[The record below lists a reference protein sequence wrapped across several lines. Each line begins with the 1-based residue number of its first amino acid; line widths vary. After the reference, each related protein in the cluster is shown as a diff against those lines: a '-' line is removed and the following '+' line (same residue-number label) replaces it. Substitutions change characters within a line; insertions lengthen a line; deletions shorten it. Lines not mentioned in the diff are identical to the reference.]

1 MRKKI
6 FLLLCLVFIGCEKG
20 TYKEGKINQ
29 NQNLIREKKLEQNLK
44 SQIDNLDK
52 SLKKIYSNTTGP
64 LSYQFVGNEKGLVTT
79 FISGKDLVIPILYE
93 NIGNELVLS
102 IAILINLDTQSKQI
116 FIDNLLL
123 DYTQFKN
130 LISKATKWIYKT
142 DNFSSK
148 FLLEK
153 SLSEDIEITF
163 PQNKERKKFESVMVF
178 DGERNLRDL
187 VLREADSKETQTVI
201 SFKRNKVIYLNDKI
215 KDEFI
220 QGAIHEN
227 YDFMMEEMNTLEKAY
242 SDLDEL
248 LKAN

>member
-1 MRKKI
+1 MKKRI
-6 FLLLCLVFIGCEKG
+6 FLLLCLVFMGCEKG
-20 TYKEGKINQ
+20 SYKDSTMNKNPNRKI
-29 NQNLIREKKLEQNLK
+29 KLEQNLK
-44 SQIDNLDK
+44 LQITSLDNL
-52 SLKKIYSNTTGP
+52 LKKIYSNNER
-64 LSYQFVGNEKGLVTT
+64 LSYQFMGNTDGTVTT
-79 FISGKDLVIPILYE
+79 FITGKDLVIPILYE
-93 NIGNELVLS
+93 DIGNELALS
-102 IAILINLDTQSKQI
+102 IAILINLETQSQQI
-116 FIDNLLL
+116 FIDNLLI
-123 DYTQFKN
+123 DYIQFKN

-163 PQNKERKKFESVMVF
+163 PQNKERKKFESFMVF

-187 VLREADSKETQTVI
+187 VLREADSKETQTAI

>member
-1 MRKKI
+1 MKKRILLI
-6 FLLLCLVFIGCEKG
+6 FCLTFFACEKG
-20 TYKEGKINQ
+20 SYKNSVVKQSIN
-29 NQNLIREKKLEQNLK
+29 RETKLEQNLK
-44 SQIDNLDK
+44 SQITDLNNL
-52 SLKKIYSNTTGP
+52 LKKIYSNNER
-64 LSYQFVGNEKGLVTT
+64 LSYQFMGKMDGTVTT
-79 FISGKDLVIPILYE
+79 FITGKDLVIPILYE
-93 NIGNELVLS
+93 NVGNELVLS
-102 IAILINLDTQSKQI
+102 IAILINLETQSKQI

-123 DYTQFKN
+123 DYAQFKN

-163 PQNKERKKFESVMVF
+163 PQNKERKKFESFMVF

>member
-1 MRKKI
+1 MKKI
-6 FLLLCLVFIGCEKG
+6 ILLICLILMGCEKG
-20 TYKEGKINQ
+20 SYKNSQLKQEVN
-29 NQNLIREKKLEQNLK
+29 RSTKLEQNLK
-44 SQIDNLDK
+44 SQITDLD
-52 SLKKIYSNTTGP
+52 SLLKKIYLNNER
-64 LSYQFVGNEKGLVTT
+64 LSYQFMGKTDGTVTT
-79 FISGKDLVIPILYE
+79 FITGKDLVIPILYE

-102 IAILINLDTQSKQI
+102 IAILINLETQSQQI
-116 FIDNLLL
+116 FIDNLLI

-130 LISKATKWIYKT
+130 LISKATQWIYKT

-153 SLSEDIEITF
+153 SLNNEVEVLF
-163 PQNKERKKFESVMVF
+163 PQNKEKKKFESFMIF

-187 VLREADSKETQTVI
+187 VLREKDSKESQTII

>member
-1 MRKKI
+1 MKKKI
-6 FLLLCLVFIGCEKG
+6 FLLLCLSLLGCEKG
-20 TYKEGKINQ
+20 SYKNTSTQ
-29 NQNLIREKKLEQNLK
+29 STVREIKLEQNLK
-44 SQIDNLDK
+44 LQVSNLNDL
-52 SLKKIYSNTTGP
+52 LKKIYSNNER
-64 LSYQFVGNEKGLVTT
+64 LSYQFMGNKNGTVTT
-79 FISGKDLVIPILYE
+79 FITGKELVIPILYE
-93 NIGNELVLS
+93 NVGNEMVLS
-102 IAILINLDTQSKQI
+102 IAILINLETQSQQI
-116 FIDNLLL
+116 FIDNLLV

-130 LISKATKWIYKT
+130 LISKATEWIYKT

-153 SLSEDIEITF
+153 SLGEIVDITF
-163 PQNKERKKFESVMVF
+163 PQNKEKKKFESFMIF

-187 VLREADSKETQTVI
+187 VLREADSKETQTII

>member
-1 MRKKI
+1 MKKRILLI
-6 FLLLCLVFIGCEKG
+6 FCLTFFACEKG
-20 TYKEGKINQ
+20 SYKNSVVKQSIN
-29 NQNLIREKKLEQNLK
+29 RETKLEQNLK
-44 SQIDNLDK
+44 SQITDLNNL
-52 SLKKIYSNTTGP
+52 LKKIYSNNER
-64 LSYQFVGNEKGLVTT
+64 LSYQFMGKMDGTVTT
-79 FISGKDLVIPILYE
+79 FITGKDLVIPILYE
-93 NIGNELVLS
+93 NVGNELVLS
-102 IAILINLDTQSKQI
+102 IAILINLETQSKQI

-163 PQNKERKKFESVMVF
+163 PQNKERKKFESFMVF

>member
-1 MRKKI
+1 MKKRI
-6 FLLLCLVFIGCEKG
+6 FLLLCLVFMGCEKG
-20 TYKEGKINQ
+20 SYKDSTMNKNPNRKI
-29 NQNLIREKKLEQNLK
+29 KLEQNLK
-44 SQIDNLDK
+44 SQITNLDK
-52 SLKKIYSNTTGP
+52 LLKKIYSNNER
-64 LSYQFVGNEKGLVTT
+64 LSYQFMGNTDATVTT
-79 FISGKDLVIPILYE
+79 FITGKDLVIPILYE

-102 IAILINLDTQSKQI
+102 IAILINLETQSQQI
-116 FIDNLLL
+116 FIDNLLI
-123 DYTQFKN
+123 DYIQFKN
-130 LISKATKWIYKT
+130 LISKATQWIYKT

-153 SLSEDIEITF
+153 SLNENIEVTF
-163 PQNKERKKFESVMVF
+163 PQNKEKKKFESFMIF

-187 VLREADSKETQTVI
+187 ILRENDSKESQTII

>member
-1 MRKKI
+1 MKKRILLI
-6 FLLLCLVFIGCEKG
+6 FCLTFFACEKG
-20 TYKEGKINQ
+20 SYKNSVVKQSIN
-29 NQNLIREKKLEQNLK
+29 RETKLEQNLK
-44 SQIDNLDK
+44 SQITDLNNL
-52 SLKKIYSNTTGP
+52 LKKIYSNNER
-64 LSYQFVGNEKGLVTT
+64 LSYQFMGKMDGTVTA
-79 FISGKDLVIPILYE
+79 FITGKDLVIPILYE
-93 NIGNELVLS
+93 NVGNELVLS
-102 IAILINLDTQSKQI
+102 IAILINLETQSKQI

-163 PQNKERKKFESVMVF
+163 PQNKERKKIESFMVF

-215 KDEFI
+215 KDELV
-220 QGAIHEN
+220 QGAILEN
-227 YDFMMEEMNTLEKAY
+227 YDSMAKEMKTLERAY
-242 SDLDEL
+242 VDLDEL

>member
-1 MRKKI
+1 MKKRI
-6 FLLLCLVFIGCEKG
+6 FLLLCLVFMGCEKG
-20 TYKEGKINQ
+20 SYKDSTMNKNPNRKI
-29 NQNLIREKKLEQNLK
+29 KLEQNLK
-44 SQIDNLDK
+44 LQITSLDNL
-52 SLKKIYSNTTGP
+52 LKKIYSNNER
-64 LSYQFVGNEKGLVTT
+64 LSYQFMGNTDGTVTT
-79 FISGKDLVIPILYE
+79 FITGKDLVIPILYE
-93 NIGNELVLS
+93 DIGNELALS
-102 IAILINLDTQSKQI
+102 IAILINLETQSQQI
-116 FIDNLLL
+116 FIDNLLI

-130 LISKATKWIYKT
+130 LISKATEWIYKT

-153 SLSEDIEITF
+153 SLNEDIEITF
-163 PQNKERKKFESVMVF
+163 PQNKERKKFESFMVF
-178 DGERNLRDL
+178 DGERNLRNL
-187 VLREADSKETQTVI
+187 VLREAGSKETQTVI

-227 YDFMMEEMNTLEKAY
+227 YEFMMEEMNTLEKAY

>member
-1 MRKKI
+1 MKKRILLI
-6 FLLLCLVFIGCEKG
+6 FCLTFFACEKG
-20 TYKEGKINQ
+20 SYKNSVVKQSIN
-29 NQNLIREKKLEQNLK
+29 RETKLEQNLK
-44 SQIDNLDK
+44 SQITDLNNL
-52 SLKKIYSNTTGP
+52 LKKIYSNNER
-64 LSYQFVGNEKGLVTT
+64 LSYQFMGKMDGTVTT
-79 FISGKDLVIPILYE
+79 FITGKDLVIPILYE

-102 IAILINLDTQSKQI
+102 IAILINLETQSKQI

-163 PQNKERKKFESVMVF
+163 PQNKERKKFESFMVF

-187 VLREADSKETQTVI
+187 VLREADSKEIQTVI

>member
-1 MRKKI
+1 MKKRILLI
-6 FLLLCLVFIGCEKG
+6 FCLTFFACEKG
-20 TYKEGKINQ
+20 SYKNSVVKQSIN
-29 NQNLIREKKLEQNLK
+29 RETKLEQNLK
-44 SQIDNLDK
+44 SQITDLNNL
-52 SLKKIYSNTTGP
+52 LKKIYSNNER
-64 LSYQFVGNEKGLVTT
+64 LSYQFMGKMDGTVTT
-79 FISGKDLVIPILYE
+79 FITGKDLVIPILYE

-102 IAILINLDTQSKQI
+102 IAILINLETQSKQI

-163 PQNKERKKFESVMVF
+163 PQNKERKKFESFMVF

-215 KDEFI
+215 KDEFV
-220 QGAIHEN
+220 QGAILEN
-227 YDFMMEEMNTLEKAY
+227 YDSMAKEMKTLERAY
-242 SDLDEL
+242 VDLDEL

>member
-1 MRKKI
+1 MKKRILLI
-6 FLLLCLVFIGCEKG
+6 FCLTFFACEKG
-20 TYKEGKINQ
+20 SYKNSVVKQSIN
-29 NQNLIREKKLEQNLK
+29 RETKLEQNLK
-44 SQIDNLDK
+44 SQITDLNNL
-52 SLKKIYSNTTGP
+52 LKKIYSNNER
-64 LSYQFVGNEKGLVTT
+64 LSYQFMGKMDGTVTA
-79 FISGKDLVIPILYE
+79 FITGKDLVIPILYE
-93 NIGNELVLS
+93 NVGNELVLS
-102 IAILINLDTQSKQI
+102 IAILINLETQSKQI

-163 PQNKERKKFESVMVF
+163 PQNKERKKFESFMVF

-215 KDEFI
+215 KDEFV
-220 QGAIHEN
+220 QGAILEN
-227 YDFMMEEMNTLEKAY
+227 YDSMAKEMKTLERAY
-242 SDLDEL
+242 VDLDEL

>member
-6 FLLLCLVFIGCEKG
+6 FLLLCLSFLGCEKG
-20 TYKEGKINQ
+20 SYKEVKVDQGVGRQ
-29 NQNLIREKKLEQNLK
+29 TKLEQNLK
-44 SQIDNLDK
+44 SQVDSLDK
-52 SLKKIYSNTTGP
+52 LLKKIYLNNEK
-64 LSYQFVGNEKGLVTT
+64 LSYQFMGNQSATVTT
-79 FISGKDLVIPILYE
+79 FITGKDLVIPILYE

-102 IAILINLDTQSKQI
+102 IAILINLETQSQQI
-116 FIDNLLL
+116 FIDNLLV

-130 LISKATKWIYKT
+130 LISKATEWIYKT

-153 SLSEDIEITF
+153 SLNENIEVTF
-163 PQNKERKKFESVMVF
+163 PQNKEKKKFESFMIF

-187 VLREADSKETQTVI
+187 VLREIDSKETQTVI

-220 QGAIHEN
+220 QGAVHEN
-227 YDFMMEEMNTLEKAY
+227 YDSMINEMTILEKAY

-248 LKAN
+248 LKK

>member
-1 MRKKI
+1 MKKRILLI
-6 FLLLCLVFIGCEKG
+6 FCLTFFACEKG
-20 TYKEGKINQ
+20 SYKNSVVKQSIN
-29 NQNLIREKKLEQNLK
+29 RETKLEQNLK
-44 SQIDNLDK
+44 SQITDLNNL
-52 SLKKIYSNTTGP
+52 LKKIYSNNER
-64 LSYQFVGNEKGLVTT
+64 LSYQFMGKMDGTVTA
-79 FISGKDLVIPILYE
+79 FITGKDLVIPILYE
-93 NIGNELVLS
+93 NVGNELVLS
-102 IAILINLDTQSKQI
+102 IAILINLETQSKQI

-163 PQNKERKKFESVMVF
+163 PQNKERKKFESFMVF

-201 SFKRNKVIYLNDKI
+201 SFKRIKVIYLNDKI
-215 KDEFI
+215 KDEFV
-220 QGAIHEN
+220 QGAILEN
-227 YDFMMEEMNTLEKAY
+227 
-242 SDLDEL
+242 
-248 LKAN
+248 